1 MNQSTK
7 LKVLRI
13 VMLFTGASL
22 LVATPI
28 ALEIWPA
35 GFRWQS
41 PSPHPAYEHMIW
53 AMFAANGI
61 ALLMAVK
68 DPVRNRIIIDFTIIS
83 MLLHGMAMAY
93 DAVAMGELMHLVGDV
108 PALLL
113 IAVMFIWLRP
123 QEPEE
128 IAGGLEG

>member
-1 MNQSTK
+1 MDESKK
-7 LKVLRI
+7 LMVLRI
-13 VMLFTGASL
+13 VMLVIGASL

-35 GFRWQS
+35 GFRWES
-41 PSPHPAYEHMIW
+41 PSQHPAYEHMIW

-68 DPVRNRIIIDFTIIS
+68 DPLRNRIIIDFTIIS
-83 MLLHGMAMAY
+83 MTLHGLVMAY
-93 DAVAMGELMHLVGDV
+93 DAIAMGEMMHLVGDV

-113 IAVMFIWLRP
+113 ISVIFIWLRP
-123 QEPEE
+123 KK
-128 IAGGLEG
+128 IRAADITS